1 MCIRNV
7 LVAFPIAN
15 FFRNIRIELVA
26 IPIANYCKYTQI
38 SWSLL
43 PLRIIAGVLGM
54 NWSHFPFWTLTIS
67 YILLSVRLE
76 IANSP
81 NMIKVKKHV
90 VAMAMDGQ
98 WIVFLLIRL
107 RFSSIGDSQ
116 QSKKGKQRQSYISR
130 PFSSRTSH

>member
-1 MCIRNV
+1 MCWSH
-7 LVAFPIAN
+7 FPL
-15 FFRNIRIELVA
+15 RIFSGIYGL
-26 IPIANYCKYTQI
+26 
-38 SWSLL
+38 SWSQFPLRIIASIHRLSWSHL